1 MSLLMPTYFTKHVSD
16 INPEILHKLNIKGII
31 LDIDDTLAPHK
42 CSIPDEEALKWVK
55 SLKEN
60 NINLI
65 LVSNNFKNRVSK
77 FAKKLDLPYIYMGL
91 KPLSYGVK
99 KAVKYLNLP
108 QEEIILVGD
117 QIFTDIIGANFL
129 KLKSILVDPIGGKKT
144 TLLKIKRFFEK
155 SIRKKI
161 KNNKKLNLNS
171 II

>member
-16 INPEILHKLNIKGII
+16 INPEILQKLNINGII

-42 CSIPDEEALKWVK
+42 CSIPDKEALKWVN
-55 SLKEN
+55 SLRKN
-60 NINLI
+60 NISLI
-65 LVSNNFKNRVSK
+65 LVSNNFKNRVSE
-77 FAKKLDLPYIYMGL
+77 FAKKLNLPYIYMGL

-99 KAVKYLNLP
+99 KAIRHLNLP
-108 QEEIILVGD
+108 KKEIILVGD
-117 QIFTDIIGANFL
+117 QIFTDIIGENFL

-155 SIRKKI
+155 SIREKI
-161 KNNKKLNLNS
+161 KSNKKLNLNS

>member
-16 INPEILHKLNIKGII
+16 INPEILRKLNIKGII

-42 CSIPDEEALKWVK
+42 CSTPDEKALKWVK

-77 FAKKLDLPYIYMGL
+77 FAKKLDLPYICMGL

-99 KAVKYLNLP
+99 KAVKSLNLP
-108 QEEIILVGD
+108 QKEIILVGD

-144 TLLKIKRFFEK
+144 MLLKIKRFFEK
-155 SIRKKI
+155 NIRKKI
-161 KNNKKLNLNS
+161 KSNKKLNLNS